1 MANDD
6 KGKDEIRRQ
15 IEVILSELQ
24 TIRDEIRVR
33 IHLAGMELKDSWKD
47 VESRIEELERQRPEA
62 TQKVRDVAAELR
74 DAFRSLRDKLG

>member
-47 VESRIEELERQRPEA
+47 VESRIEELEQQRPEA

>member
-6 KGKDEIRRQ
+6 KGKDEIRGQ

-47 VESRIEELERQRPEA
+47 VESRIEELEQQRPEA